1 MKKQIKR
8 FSVHQ
13 TSKIIAIVN
22 WVTFAVFGIPIGFLL
37 LAFGAKQEALTVFG
51 MLFVYLLFF
60 YIITAICA
68 FVYNLAASTF
78 GGIEFVLS
86 DEE

>member
-1 MKKQIKR
+1 MKKQIKK

-13 TSKIIAIVN
+13 TSKIIAIAN
-22 WVTFAVFGIPIGFLL
+22 WVVFAIFGIPAGFLL
-37 LAFGAKQEALTVFG
+37 LAFGQRDSALSIFG
-51 MLFVYLLFF
+51 MLFFYLVFL
-60 YIITAICA
+60 YVGTAICA
-68 FVYNLAASTF
+68 FVYNLVASTF